1 MRKVDD
7 GKRKEKRK
15 EKKKEKKR
23 MAFLVATTSLP
34 AVYRPNGYA
43 RTTTAGT
50 PHARANWYLTCQQAT
65 DSNLAEFLVQRA
77 EKYTIPGGISA
88 EDQRLKM
95 VN

>member
-7 GKRKEKRK
+7 GKRKEK
-15 EKKKEKKR
+15 KKKEEKKRKKKR

-50 PHARANWYLTCQQAT
+50 PHARAKMENV
-65 DSNLAEFLVQRA
+65 SLVDVNV
-77 EKYTIPGGISA
+77 ISA
-88 EDQRLKM
+88 L
-95 VN
+95 VLLH